1 MRVMVYIA
9 VSVDGFIAGPDG
21 DISWLH
27 NTAYTIAG
35 EDFGYAKFMSEIDCL
50 IMGRGTYEKVL
61 EFAEWPFADKRVI
74 VLSSTLR
81 RLKAELPAELS
92 SEDPQSLFNRLKA
105 EGVRRCYVDGGKTI
119 QNFLRSG
126 LVTDMTLTKIPVLLG
141 GGLPLFGENPTL
153 IPLVHES
160 TQAFANGF
168 VQTRYSLAR
177 R

>member
-35 EDFGYAKFMSEIDCL
+35 EDFGYTKFMSEIDCL

-92 SEDPQSLFNRLKA
+92 SEDPQSLSNRLKA
-105 EGVRRCYVDGGKTI
+105 EGVRRCYVD
-119 QNFLRSG
+119 
-126 LVTDMTLTKIPVLLG
+126 